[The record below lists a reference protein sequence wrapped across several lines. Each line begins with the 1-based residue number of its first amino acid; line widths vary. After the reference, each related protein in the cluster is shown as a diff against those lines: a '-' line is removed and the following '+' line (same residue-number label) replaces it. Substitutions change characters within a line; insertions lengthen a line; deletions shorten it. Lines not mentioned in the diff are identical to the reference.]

1 MRVLDSL
8 LGRSIQRDY
17 FDATDNAATWLM
29 SSFGTP
35 DKEKILPTWYNATHA
50 YANSGVVFGV
60 ILARLMLFTEAEF
73 KFENLDNK
81 SLFGNTDL
89 SILEN
94 PWPGGTTAELLARM
108 EQDVSLA
115 GNSYICR
122 VEDDRLARLR
132 PDWVTIISQ
141 VLEDSMGREYRE
153 VIGYHYDPPLIS
165 GIEPALYGVDEVAH
179 WSPIPDPMADFRGM
193 SWLTP
198 VLREVDADQGLTDYK
213 RAYLENSAT
222 PNMVVKY
229 AKEIGDTKVERLKA
243 QMQAKFAG
251 PANAFKTMI
260 LDSGADPMILGAN
273 LQQMEYTAVQQA
285 GETRIAMAGGVPGL
299 VLGLQSAVDHERA
312 GSYTE
317 AMRKF
322 GDMYG
327 RPSWR
332 SACSALS
339 KFVTLPDRSRLW
351 VDTSGIA
358 ALRQGDKEQADTM
371 LVLAEAAN
379 YLMMAGYTPESIN
392 LSLSSGDVTLLKH
405 SGLVSVQM
413 QVPGSPGTPLKP
425 PKETP

>member
-1 MRVLDSL
+1 MKFIDTL
-8 LGRSIQRDY
+8 LGRDAERSY
-17 FDATDNAATWLM
+17 FDDTAATLLM

-35 DKEKILPTWYNATHA
+35 DKEKILPTFYNATHA
-50 YANSGVVFGV
+50 YANSGVVFGA
-60 ILARLMLFTEAEF
+60 ILARIMLLSEVEF

-89 SILEN
+89 SILET

-115 GNSYICR
+115 GNSFTAQ
-122 VEDDRLARLR
+122 VAPDRLARLR
-132 PDWVTIISQ
+132 PDWVTIISV
-141 VLEDSMGREYRE
+141 VLEDDQGREYRE
-153 VIGYHYDPPLIS
+153 VVGYHYDPPVVS
-165 GIEPALYGVDEVAH
+165 GQKPCTYTVDEVAH
-179 WSPIPDPMADFRGM
+179 WSPIPDPMAEFRGM

-213 RAYLENSAT
+213 RAYLENAAT
-222 PNMVVKY
+222 PNLVIKY
-229 AKEIGDTKVERLKA
+229 TTKIGPDKLDRLKE
-243 QMQAKFAG
+243 QIQARFSG
-251 PANAFKTMI
+251 PPNAFKTMV
-260 LDSGADPMILGAN
+260 LDEGADPMILGAN
-273 LQQMEYTAVQQA
+273 LAQMEYVLVQQA
-285 GETRIAMAGGVPGL
+285 GENRIAMAGGVPGL

-332 SACSALS
+332 SAASALS
-339 KFVTLPDRSRLW
+339 KFVVIPDRSRLW
-351 VDTSGIA
+351 FDTSGVA

-379 YLMMAGYTPESIN
+379 YLMMSGYTPESIA
-392 LSLSSGDVTLLKH
+392 LSLSAGDVTLLQH

-413 QVPGSPGTPLKP
+413 QVPGKALTTP